1 MNRGRPRLLVA
12 DDELAFR
19 RLLKQTLE
27 LEGYGVDLAVD
38 GAAAFR
44 MASEQRYDLLM
55 LDVMMPGLDGFEV
68 CRRVRATSA
77 VPIVVVTALAREEEI
92 VAGLRAGADDY
103 VTKPFSIPELVA
115 RVQAALRRTQLA
127 ASAPAPIRTGA
138 LVIDPEGAA
147 VTMAGQPVVLTALEL
162 RLLSHLA
169 RNVGRVLTHQQLL
182 RHGWGEGSTDAPQ
195 FLHVTLSR
203 LRAKIEPDPAH
214 PRYVLTRVG
223 IGYTLAALPPES
235 P

>member
-44 MASEQRYDLLM
+44 MASEQRYDLLV

-68 CRRVRATSA
+68 CRRVRAISA
-77 VPIVVVTALAREEEI
+77 VPIIVVTALAREEEI

-127 ASAPAPIRTGA
+127 ASAPAPVRTGA

-147 VTMAGQPVVLTALEL
+147 VTMAGRPVALTALEL

-182 RHGWGEGSTDAPQ
+182 RQGWGEGSTDAPQ
-195 FLHVTLSR
+195 LLHVTLSR

>member
-1 MNRGRPRLLVA
+1 MNRGRPHLLVA

-27 LEGYGVDLAVD
+27 LEGYAVDLAVD
-38 GAAAFR
+38 GAVAFR
-44 MASEQRYDLLM
+44 MAAEQRYDLLV

-77 VPIVVVTALAREEEI
+77 VPIIVVTALAREQEI
-92 VAGLRAGADDY
+92 VAGLQAGADDY

-115 RVQAALRRTQLA
+115 RVQVALRRTHLA
-127 ASAPAPIRTGA
+127 APAPAPIRTGA

-147 VTMAGQPVVLTALEL
+147 VTIAGHPVALTALEL

-182 RHGWGEGSTDAPQ
+182 SHGWGEGYTDAPQ
-195 FLHVTLSR
+195 LLHVTLSR

-223 IGYTLAALPPES
+223 IGYTLAALAPDAR
-235 P
+235 

>member
-182 RHGWGEGSTDAPQ
+182 RHGWGEASTDAPQ
-195 FLHVTLSR
+195 LLHVTLSR